1 MESYTIK
8 MCDVTTSA
16 KFVLADIFVSDSK
29 NDHFTITFS
38 DTSDCKGQLYSSD
51 KSGKSPPNNFDHK
64 SQKAIMMF
72 DADEVNSSGFPRWGQ
87 WT

>member
-1 MESYTIK
+1 MAPYSFMSNHLYYNLI
-8 MCDVTTSA
+8 
-16 KFVLADIFVSDSK
+16 KFVLADIFISNSR

-38 DTSDCKGQLYSSD
+38 DTNDCSGTLWSSKD
-51 KSGKSPPNNFDHK
+51 SGSSPPNNFDYK

-72 DADEVNSSGFPRWGQ
+72 DSSEDGSAFPRWGQ

>member
-1 MESYTIK
+1 MYNHLFYNLF
-8 MCDVTTSA
+8 
-16 KFVLADIFVSDSK
+16 KFVLADIFISNSI

-38 DTSDCKGQLYSSD
+38 DKNDCKGTLWSSKD
-51 KSGKSPPNNFDHK
+51 SGSSPPNNFDYK

-72 DADEVNSSGFPRWGQ
+72 DSSENKDAAFPRWGQ